1 MRTSALT
8 ATISE
13 HTMIPAR
20 RFARSLRLGLAAAA
34 LAALVAGC
42 GGGSSQYEPFAP
54 DRYIAFG
61 DEASAILSDGR
72 RYTVNPLK
80 ADGSIDCSTEPLWT
94 QTLAKQYG
102 FVFRECN
109 PDGATTFK
117 AEARAVPGAQADDL
131 KRQIDEAVAAGS
143 ISGKVLATVM
153 LGTNDVLALYATYPA
168 QSEAQLTAELRSR
181 GERLA
186 QQVNRLVDLGARVI
200 VSTAA
205 DVGMSPYAAAEKAA
219 HTDTDRAALL
229 QRLVSAFNSG
239 VRVNILND
247 GRFVGLVLG
256 DEAVQAMAK
265 FPAVYGLVNSAE
277 KVCTVALPDC
287 TSGTLVTDGKSSTWL
302 WADDRRLAYGGQNRL
317 GSLALARALGNPF

>member
-1 MRTSALT
+1 
-8 ATISE
+8 
-13 HTMIPAR
+13 MIPAR
-20 RFARSLRLGLAAAA
+20 RVARSLRIGLAAAVLASA
-34 LAALVAGC
+34 LAGC
-42 GGGSSQYEPFAP
+42 GGGSSQYEPFTP

-61 DEASAILSDGR
+61 DEASAILPDGR

-80 ADGSIDCSTEPLWT
+80 ADGSIDCTTEPLWT

-102 FVFRECN
+102 FVFRSCN
-109 PDGATTFK
+109 PDGATEFK
-117 AEARAVPGAQADDL
+117 AEARAVVGAQSDDL

-143 ISGKVLATVM
+143 LSGKVLVSVM
-153 LGTNDVLALYATYPA
+153 MGSNDVLALYATYPA
-168 QSEAQLTAELRSR
+168 QSEEALTAELRSR

-200 VSTAA
+200 VSTAS

-219 HTDTDRAALL
+219 NTDTDRAALL
-229 QRLVSAFNSG
+229 SRLVSAFNAG
-239 VRVNILND
+239 LRVNILND

-256 DEAVQAMAK
+256 DEAVQSMAK

-277 KVCTVALPDC
+277 KVCAVALPDC

-302 WADDRRLAYGGQNRL
+302 WADDRRLAFGGHNRL